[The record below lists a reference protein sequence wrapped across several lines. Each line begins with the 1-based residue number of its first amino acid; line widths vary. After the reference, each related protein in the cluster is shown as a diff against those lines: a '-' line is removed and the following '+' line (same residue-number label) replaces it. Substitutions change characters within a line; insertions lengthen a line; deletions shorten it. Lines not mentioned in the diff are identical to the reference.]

1 MPDLPDQPL
10 LSPQFCFSPGTL
22 RVLNAIIDHLT
33 DFLRYSRAAVDDT
46 ISQNLNGLITPART
60 GFDPNST
67 AVRTIPS
74 TSGQISPQGCQS
86 FQGRI
91 LFPAWKA
98 RSDVLDYCA
107 LVAASPDPDDPEAT
121 LRDVEIQ
128 KSRER
133 IIDERLDPYSA
144 RFFPREARTQI
155 LAKLVRQERS
165 IEDIVRHRTWTVL
178 QERCRVPQSTWQEA
192 MASRGT
198 DRGTG
203 AGNANTEKL

>member
-22 RVLNAIIDHLT
+22 R

-60 GFDPNST
+60 GFDSSST

-74 TSGQISPQGCQS
+74 TPGQISSQACQS
-86 FQGRI
+86 FQGQI

-121 LRDVEIQ
+121 LRDVELQ
-128 KSRER
+128 KGRER

-144 RFFPREARTQI
+144 RFFPREARTQV
-155 LAKLVRQERS
+155 LATLVQQERL

-178 QERCRVPQSTWQEA
+178 QERCRVYPSTWQEA
-192 MASRGT
+192 MANGGT
-198 DRGTG
+198 DRGES
-203 AGNANTEKL
+203 AGNAEKL